1 MNGELSDLRL
11 QLERLV
17 YESKE
22 AAITTDA
29 MREQN
34 VDLAGELEELRV
46 SAREAGWRGEVELI
60 VWERAENDERAQA
73 QSEERFAG
81 GQGEEEGREDGA
93 DDGSSRYRSSP
104 PPSLPLSQ
112 LTIDSQGGMSEK
124 EAEIRASLARLDEAV
139 NSDQPLSQE
148 DISMLRR
155 QLEDSHVLVR
165 EQQDRSKQ
173 VMEENEILVRR
184 KEELE
189 GRLATLETEYEEL
202 LGTFRRIG
210 GRRLWLMDWL
220 AQTSRFKRTSAPIR
234 TFLRTCRTSRC
245 AVDLPLQRRC

>member
-1 MNGELSDLRL
+1 MEAQEKIIRELRDELGALKEVEESASSENKAMNGELGDLRL

-46 SAREAGWRGEVELI
+46 SSRECG
-60 VWERAENDERAQA
+60 
-73 QSEERFAG
+73 EERRADG
-81 GQGEEEGREDGA
+81 LDEQKTTNELKLNQKSVSQEGKEKKKAEKMAQMMARLDTVRLFV
-93 DDGSSRYRSSP
+93 S
-104 PPSLPLSQ
+104 PLS
-112 LTIDSQGGMSEK
+112 LSTDKRLQGGMSEK
-124 EAEIRASLARLDEAV
+124 EAEIRASLARLDDAV
-139 NSDQPLSQE
+139 NSDQALSQE

-202 LGTFRRIG
+202 LG
-210 GRRLWLMDWL
+210 
-220 AQTSRFKRTSAPIR
+220 
-234 TFLRTCRTSRC
+234 
-245 AVDLPLQRRC
+245 